1 MKSVF
6 ILGGT
11 GLIGHA
17 AISAF
22 LATEDYHVTTFSL
35 PPVPEVGVLDLRARH
50 HFGNINEMSDAEIV
64 KLLKGQDIFI
74 FAGGVNSH
82 FMPKKPAKEFF
93 FQVNVEP
100 VVHLA
105 QLARQAGVSKFILC
119 TSFYNY
125 FHALWPE
132 LQLTGI
138 HPYIY
143 ASVEQEMRLLNENGN
158 GLTTIALRLPY
169 VVGLVPNRVSAWVN
183 YARRLH
189 KAEFPLYV
197 NHHNEA
203 TGGSCYMTAK
213 QVGQALV
220 GAADDAVISK
230 SYTLGWSNISNESFL
245 MHASKALGAD
255 IQIKPMTFRELQ
267 AKARKEAHENEL
279 AGKEAGLE
287 PVAYT
292 ELLTRALYIDP
303 IEALDVLDYHADN
316 VEQEIHN
323 VFASLDNK
331 KR

>member
-17 AISAF
+17 ATKAF
-22 LATEDYHVTTFSL
+22 LDTEDYYVTTFSL
-35 PPVPEVGVLDLRARH
+35 PPVPEDGVLDPRAKH
-50 HFGNINEMSDAEIV
+50 HFGNINDMSDAEIV
-64 KLLKGQDIFI
+64 KLLNGHDIFI

-82 FMPKKPAKEFF
+82 FIPKKPAKEFF
-93 FQVNVEP
+93 FQANVEP
-100 VVHLA
+100 VEHLA
-105 QLARQAGVSKFILC
+105 QLARQARLSKFILC

-158 GLTTIALRLPY
+158 GLTTVALRLPY
-169 VVGLVPNRVSAWVN
+169 VVGLVPSQVTAWKT
-183 YARRLH
+183 YAKRLH
-189 KAEFPLYV
+189 RAEFPLYV
-197 NHHNEA
+197 DQHNKA

-220 GAADDAVISK
+220 GAANESVSSK
-230 SYTLGWSNISNESFL
+230 SYTLGWSNISNEAFL
-245 MHASKALGAD
+245 IQAKRALQVD
-255 IQIKPMTFRELQ
+255 TKIKTMTLRELQ
-267 AKARKEAHENEL
+267 AMARKEAHTNEL
-279 AGKEAGLE
+279 AGREAGLE

-292 ELLTRALYIDP
+292 ELLTRMLYVNP
-303 IEALDVLDYHADN
+303 MEALDDLDYHADN
-316 VEQEIHN
+316 VERMIHD
-323 VFASLDNK
+323 VFTSL
-331 KR
+331 